1 MDLDAKRESPI
12 RRLTGGAWAD
22 STVPSDGPVL
32 WSPDG
37 TRIVE
42 SEKARTLDPQTCVS
56 HTQMVNGVPQVMTY
70 CSQGDR

>member
-1 MDLDAKRESPI
+1 LPDSRLLGPEICKQNRIWAQLSKRGENI
-12 RRLTGGAWAD
+12 
-22 STVPSDGPVL
+22 
-32 WSPDG
+32 SPDG

-42 SEKARTLDPQTCVS
+42 SEKARTFDPQTCVS